1 MSIGCDDADDPDDVG
16 EQDVSTTSPEEAA
29 QLGPLVRV
37 RMGLAYNGS
46 SYHGFA
52 AQPGQR
58 TVAGE
63 LSGALGKI
71 FGVAPRIVCAG
82 RTDAGVHAR
91 TQVVHADVPAAA
103 FIRRYGDLGA
113 GEVIAGLSRSLSHQ
127 LGDAVNIFRTEV
139 APAGFDARH
148 SATWRR
154 YRYDI
159 DCSGR
164 AEPARSDSLWV
175 LEEALDLAVMRLGAD
190 PLVGE
195 HNFAAFCRQPDGA
208 DGPITRMVLEATL
221 SSSVSGVISFEIA
234 ARAFCHQMVR
244 SIVGVLVAIGRG
256 QAKPPDVVAMLR
268 SGSRQGAPTI
278 APARGLTLIAVGYP
292 EDLGGPWW

>member
-1 MSIGCDDADDPDDVG
+1 MTVGCDDADDEVETARARDEAPG
-16 EQDVSTTSPEEAA
+16 EQEAA
-29 QLGPLVRV
+29 QLGPLRRV
-37 RMGLAYNGS
+37 RLGLSYDGS

-52 AQPGQR
+52 GQPGQR

-63 LSGALGKI
+63 LALALERI
-71 FGVAPRIVCAG
+71 FGSAPRIVCAG

-91 TQVVHADVPAAA
+91 TQVIHVDLPASTLEQ
-103 FIRRYGDLGA
+103 RYG
-113 GEVIAGLSRSLSHQ
+113 EIAGGGAIPALCRSLSHQ
-127 LGDAVNIFRTEV
+127 LGETVNVFRAEI

-164 AEPARSDSLWV
+164 AEPAQSSAVWV
-175 LEEALDLAVMRLGAD
+175 LEADLDVAVMRLGAD

-195 HNFAAFCRQPDGA
+195 HNFAAFCRQPDGEE
-208 DGPITRMVLEATL
+208 GPIMRRVIEATFRPHDHGR
-221 SSSVSGVISFEIA
+221 VSFEIA
-234 ARAFCHQMVR
+234 ANAFCHQMVR

-256 QAKPPDVVAMLR
+256 KAKPPDVVAMLR

-278 APARGLTLIAVGYP
+278 APAKGLTLISVGYP
-292 EDLGGPWW
+292 DELGGPWS